1 MTGCS
6 VPGEVIPG
14 DWSSEIRVRMPRG
27 KDRVNARTN
36 IEEAEMEIIARDC
49 QEVEIKVY
57 IAGMAADEREAL
69 GH

>member
-1 MTGCS
+1 
-6 VPGEVIPG
+6 
-14 DWSSEIRVRMPRG
+14 MPRG